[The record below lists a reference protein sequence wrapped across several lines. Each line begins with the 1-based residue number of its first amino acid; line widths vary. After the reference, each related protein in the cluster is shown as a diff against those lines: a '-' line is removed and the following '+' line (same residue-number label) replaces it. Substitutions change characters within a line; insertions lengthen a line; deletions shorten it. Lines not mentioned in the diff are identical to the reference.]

1 MKHVL
6 TSAGLVALGVT
17 ALQAFD
23 PQMTRQQTG
32 RPFTVAATVRG
43 FYDDNVNLSPKRTV
57 RNYPFPGEEESLGV
71 EVSPSIH
78 LNLPMEQT
86 FISLGYTY
94 SLKWYEERSPRNY
107 DQSHEFNGKLRH
119 QFGPKHDIGID
130 DSFVVS
136 SEPTVVDR
144 GGIITTPIRSRSRS
158 GVMHNR
164 GAIEDNIWL
173 TQQIGLSFGYV
184 NNWYDY
190 EQENVR
196 ATGARSFP
204 YPFDPRDVVGSRSA
218 LLDRIEHLFR
228 ADARYQVNP
237 KLVALVGYM
246 FGLNTYTGD
255 DVIANTRTVA
265 PGVTVPLVP
274 PLMSDDRDNTT
285 HYIYGGADFDLTAQ
299 LRASVRL
306 GGQFTDYD
314 EGGSS
319 ANPYAD
325 ASLAYVYLPGSS
337 VDVGI
342 RHHRHATDIVTPDS
356 GGTPT
361 LDGESTVVYAQV
373 THKITHALTGSLIGQ
388 YQTTEFNDGFNDGRG
403 EDLFLVGVNL
413 EYRINRHLS
422 TEVGYNWDR
431 LLADVG
437 GRSYVRNRVYIGL
450 RASY

>member
-6 TSAGLVALGVT
+6 TSAGLVALGAA
-17 ALQAFD
+17 ALHAYD

-43 FYDDNVNLSPKRTV
+43 FYDDNVNTSTKRL
-57 RNYPFPGEEESLGV
+57 GEQESLGV
-71 EVSPSIH
+71 EVSPSVH

-86 FISLGYTY
+86 FISLGYIY

-119 QFGPKHDIGID
+119 QFSPKHDIGID
-130 DSFVVS
+130 DSFVIS
-136 SEPTVVDR
+136 SEPTVAER
-144 GGIITTPIRSRSRS
+144 GGIITAPTRLRTRS

-173 TQQIGLSFGYV
+173 TQQVGLSLGYV
-184 NNWYDY
+184 NSWYDY
-190 EQENVR
+190 EQEN
-196 ATGARSFP
+196 AGGM
-204 YPFDPRDVVGSRSA
+204 VGSRSA

-228 ADARYQVNP
+228 IDGRYQVNP
-237 KLVALVGYM
+237 KLVGLVGYM

-255 DVIANTRTVA
+255 DVIAFRPV
-265 PGVTVPLVP
+265 GR
-274 PLMSDDRDNTT
+274 PLMSDDRDSTS
-285 HYIYGGADFDLTAQ
+285 HYIYGGVDFDLTAQ

-306 GGQFTDYD
+306 GGQFTDFD
-314 EGGSS
+314 EGGSA

-325 ASLAYVYLPGSS
+325 ASLSYTYLPGSS
-337 VDVGI
+337 LDVGI
-342 RHHRHATDIVTPDS
+342 KHHRHATDIVQPDGS
-356 GGTPT
+356 GTPT

-373 THKITHALTGSLIGQ
+373 THRITHALTGSLLGQ
-388 YQTTEFNDGFNDGRG
+388 FQTTEFNDGFNDGRG

-422 TEVGYNWDR
+422 TEIGYNWDR
-431 LLADVG
+431 LLSEAG
-437 GRSYVRNRVYIGL
+437 GRSYMRNRVYVGL

>member
-1 MKHVL
+1 M
-6 TSAGLVALGVT
+6 VALGAA
-17 ALQAFD
+17 ALHAYD

-43 FYDDNVNLSPKRTV
+43 FYDDNVNLSTKRV
-57 RNYPFPGEEESLGV
+57 GEQESLGW
-71 EVSPSIH
+71 EFSPSMH

-86 FISLGYTY
+86 FIALGYIY
-94 SLKWYEERSPRNY
+94 SLKWYEERDPRNY

-119 QFGPKHDIGID
+119 QFGPKHDLGID

-136 SEPTVVDR
+136 SEPTVVDQGR
-144 GGIITTPIRSRSRS
+144 AITAPVRPRTRS

-196 ATGARSFP
+196 PTPIAPLGSPNT
-204 YPFDPRDVVGSRSA
+204 VGSRSA

-228 ADARYQVNP
+228 VDGRYQVSP
-237 KLVALVGYM
+237 KLVALVGYS

-255 DVIANTRTVA
+255 EVIALR
-265 PGVTVPLVP
+265 PLTGS
-274 PLMSDDRDNTT
+274 PLMSDDRDSTS

-306 GGQFTDYD
+306 GGQFVDFD
-314 EGGSS
+314 EGGSAAS
-319 ANPYAD
+319 PYAD
-325 ASLAYVYLPGSS
+325 VSLSYVYLPGSA
-337 VDVGI
+337 VEFGVK
-342 RHHRHATDIVTPDS
+342 HHRHATDIVTPDRS
-356 GGTPT
+356 GTPT
-361 LDGESTVVYAQV
+361 LDAESTVVYAQL
-373 THKITHALTGSLIGQ
+373 THRITHALTASLLGQ
-388 YQTTEFNDGFNDGRG
+388 YQMTEFNDGANDGRG
-403 EDLFLVGVNL
+403 EDLLLVGVNL

-422 TEVGYNWDR
+422 TEIGYNYDR
-431 LLADVG
+431 LLSDSG
-437 GRSYVRNRVYIGL
+437 GRSYTRNRVYVGL